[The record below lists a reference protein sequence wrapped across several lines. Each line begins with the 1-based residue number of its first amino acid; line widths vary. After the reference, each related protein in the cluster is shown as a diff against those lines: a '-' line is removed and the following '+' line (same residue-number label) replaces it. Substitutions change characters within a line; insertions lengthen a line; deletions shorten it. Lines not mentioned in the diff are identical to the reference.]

1 MKPKKKPKLKPLNKL
16 EALLWTHFSIY
27 IRKKDTDFQGFVNCY
42 TCGRRIYWKEAQ
54 AGHYIKRS
62 YKALKFDERNVKV
75 QDARCNLYLDG
86 NQDEF
91 ADHLELDYGHGI
103 LQELKALKYQEKRFT
118 RQELDSLISHYKEL
132 NENNPR

>member
-1 MKPKKKPKLKPLNKL
+1 LKLKKKLKPLNKL
-16 EALLWTHFSIY
+16 EADLWTQFSIY
-27 IRKKDTDFQGFVNCY
+27 IRSKDADFQGYTKCY
-42 TCGRRIYWKEAQ
+42 TCGKRIHWKLETD

-62 YKALKFDERNVKV
+62 YKALKFDERNVRPQCK
-75 QDARCNLYLDG
+75 RCNMYMDG

-118 RQELDSLISHYKEL
+118 RIELESLITHYKNL
-132 NENNPR
+132 NGQRSG

>member
-1 MKPKKKPKLKPLNKL
+1 LKPKKKLKPLNKL

-27 IRKKDTDFQGFVNCY
+27 VRTKDADFQGFVKCY
-42 TCGRRIYWKEAQ
+42 TCGRRIHWKEAQ

-62 YKALKFDERNVKV
+62 YKALKFDERNVKP

-91 ADHLELDYGHGI
+91 ANHLELDYGHGV

-118 RQELDSLISHYKEL
+118 RIELNALIEHYKNL
-132 NENNPR
+132 NAQRPS